1 MLAAL
6 LLAATTAH
14 AADTTDLT
22 VVVDGLRNAD
32 GVVHVAVWTSADGF
46 PGEGQRAT
54 RSASVKAAEGRVT
67 VTIPDVPAGQA
78 AVSVLHDEDEDG
90 EFATSLIGLPKEGVG
105 ISTPGTYKRL
115 GPPRFQDAVQT
126 LTAGAQT
133 LTVKM
138 MYLL

>member
-1 MLAAL
+1 MLLTL
-6 LLAATTAH
+6 LLAAATAH
-14 AADTTDLT
+14 ATDTTELT
-22 VVVDGLRNAD
+22 VVVDGLRNGD
-32 GVVHVAVWTSADGF
+32 GVVHVAVWTSPDGF
-46 PGEGQRAT
+46 PGEGHRAT
-54 RSASVKAAEGRVT
+54 VTRSVQAAAGRLT
-67 VTIPDVPAGQA
+67 VTIPDVPTGPA

-105 ISTPGTYKRL
+105 ISSTGDYKRL